1 MLSRTADHLF
11 WMARYTERADAAC
24 GGAMLTLR
32 RAQSETAPAACRD
45 QNMPGAK
52 RPGSQPAIA

>member
-32 RAQSETAPAACRD
+32 AVQSEAAPAACRD

-52 RPGSQPAIA
+52 RPGSRPAAA